1 MLVYVCWFR
10 IDDIIWQTPSPLVF
24 TLYFCTARTKVCA
37 REILVALVNEAR
49 WRMTTEIATIL
60 GNNFCSQR
68 MTMFFCRK
76 HTANIISSW
85 FWIAEISSLQKFF
98 FFWYSLLSILE
109 SFKNA
114 IVVQLISRLI
124 IWLSRWENQKE
135 AVYPTNLEATRKRLG
150 VRNFHQPCI
159 SLFDVLK
166 SQNFFWTLRWRVVI
180 SE

>member
-1 MLVYVCWFR
+1 
-10 IDDIIWQTPSPLVF
+10 
-24 TLYFCTARTKVCA
+24 
-37 REILVALVNEAR
+37 
-49 WRMTTEIATIL
+49 
-60 GNNFCSQR
+60 
-68 MTMFFCRK
+68 MFFCRK
-76 HTANIISSW
+76 HTANIISFW

-135 AVYPTNLEATRKRLG
+135 AVNPTNLEATRKRLG
-150 VRNFHQPCI
+150 VRNFHQPYI

-166 SQNFFWTLRWRVVI
+166 SQNFFWTLRWRLVI
-180 SE
+180 SEERTKSSELSIQDDFLFNTKGSATLCCLFSIYHCHSFDDIRNSQLLLVVNHDILLRWDANSRFRPFNLCQ